1 MMNDFM
7 SGIYTPKGGG
17 DWGELCV
24 AMTTSMYTI
33 SVCIVVFYFFYFVP
47 VKKIY

>member
-7 SGIYTPKGGG
+7 SGIYTPKGEGGG

-24 AMTTSMYTI
+24 AIGNEYTI
-33 SVCIVVFYFFYFVP
+33 SM
-47 VKKIY
+47 